1 MSLEAGQEDDDRS
14 VGLGDHVRP
23 GALPEV
29 VAPLKKDYVE
39 GVHALGL
46 ADLGAGEVLGEDV
59 EIEAVF
65 AGAGETIAGTAAG
78 TRAGGLRPT
87 KDLGIIYFFCI
98 FDDRWL
104 TDCFP

>member
-1 MSLEAGQEDDDRS
+1 MSLEAGQEDDDRP

-23 GALPEV
+23 GALPKV

-39 GVHALGL
+39 GVHVLGL

-65 AGAGETIAGTAAG
+65 AGAGEAVAGTAAG
-78 TRAGGLRPT
+78 PRAGGLRPT
-87 KDLGIIYFFCI
+87 EELSIIYLF
-98 FDDRWL
+98 
-104 TDCFP
+104 